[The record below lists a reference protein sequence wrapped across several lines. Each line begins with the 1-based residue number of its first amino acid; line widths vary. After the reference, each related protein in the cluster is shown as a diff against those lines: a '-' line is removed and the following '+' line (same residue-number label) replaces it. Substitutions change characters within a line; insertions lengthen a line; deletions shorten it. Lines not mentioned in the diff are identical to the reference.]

1 MRFTALLLLAT
12 LVGALVCAQ
21 DTTTN
26 DIQAATAKS
35 SLSPEF
41 VITAPAESTSLQE
54 TATATQKT
62 SGAAQAPTRVT
73 LRRQGLNPL
82 KSMIEKSFLLA
93 DKAFDG
99 AEDKANERIQDGKQL
114 AEGAADFIQKLR
126 KILLDPRKF
135 GFLSI

>member
-35 SLSPEF
+35 SLS
-41 VITAPAESTSLQE
+41 Q
-54 TATATQKT
+54 
-62 SGAAQAPTRVT
+62 
-73 LRRQGLNPL
+73 
-82 KSMIEKSFLLA
+82 SMIEKSFLLA

>member
-35 SLSPEF
+35 SLSP
-41 VITAPAESTSLQE
+41 PAESTSLQE